1 MAGRAGIAN
10 PLHQLDRESFH
21 HDRTTP
27 ARPQQKAGRTPEQ
40 AQHVRMGLQNTKG
53 ACGADG
59 KARSSEN
66 GAARGGLNEGQRAT
80 HAPAAGA
87 ARRRSGRG
95 RGGYGSGRRR
105 GERPAQSQGAAED
118 DLEARIQGELQKGAF
133 RAHGRRAQISIGHL
147 LELEVGE
154 SAARGGGAG
163 CERPG
168 ARRRRRRGS
177 EEHVH
182 LQGEAYVNASYR
194 FLVDPRADCAAQTV
208 DPNVPLPADSIRR
221 VVAPRGQACPI
232 CLAEEVVAPRMA
244 PCGHILCMTCMLQ
257 FFAAETGREVAR
269 APGAYVRRP
278 PKECPLCGSIVRK
291 ERCMPVLL
299 ADDAEAAREPVAGQ
313 EVELQLMC
321 RPRGSLLALP
331 VRLGVDPAAVGP
343 FPPAGD
349 ETLAQYCRVLTCD
362 ASYARQLYM
371 RDIEAI
377 QTQCEIDRAL
387 YNDGGAFVA
396 PAIAE
401 IEERIAQCADDEP
414 SLPDL
419 ERLSLAALPEY
430 DDSNAYFFYQTA
442 FAAVTRYFLSPL
454 DVRLLRETFG
464 AYAHL
469 PPVLRVRIEHVHRGS
484 VVTDATVQRHRYF
497 GHLPTGCELAF
508 LDVDWRGH
516 PAVPHAVFQHFAA
529 DLATRRR
536 QLRVRQLREDKLK
549 KRYEEQLEREQSDFY
564 QRENGSLPQL
574 SAPPRPAAATFQ
586 SLVDPTDSP
595 ADHIEPTRLQSTV
608 WGTKILL
615 SEQDPSPED
624 AAFEQMLLQLSEE
637 HTRPV
642 SGKRN
647 KNKKS
652 LVTLLSSNQARGS
665 L

>member
-1 MAGRAGIAN
+1 
-10 PLHQLDRESFH
+10 
-21 HDRTTP
+21 
-27 ARPQQKAGRTPEQ
+27 
-40 AQHVRMGLQNTKG
+40 MGVQNTKE
-53 ACGADG
+53 ACGAEG
-59 KARSSEN
+59 QMRSGEN
-66 GAARGGLNEGQRAT
+66 GAMRGAVNEGQRASN
-80 HAPAAGA
+80 APAAAA
-87 ARRRSGRG
+87 ARRRGGRG
-95 RGGYGSGRRR
+95 RGGHGGGRKRN
-105 GERPAQSQGAAED
+105 ERPAPSQDAGD
-118 DLEARIQGELQKGAF
+118 DLEARIQGELQKRTF

-154 SAARGGGAG
+154 SASHTGGAVRSG
-163 CERPG
+163 SGP
-168 ARRRRRRGS
+168 RRRRRRGS

-194 FLVDPRADCAAQTV
+194 FLVDPRADYTAQKA

-221 VVAPRGQACPI
+221 VIAPRGQACPI

-257 FFAAETGREVAR
+257 FFAAETNSEAAR
-269 APGAYVRRP
+269 APGAYVRRQ
-278 PKECPLCGSIVRK
+278 PKECPLCGSFMRK

-299 ADDAEAAREPVAGQ
+299 ADDVEGAHEPSPGD

-331 VRLGVDPAAVGP
+331 VQLGVDPAAVGP
-343 FPPAGD
+343 FPPARA
-349 ETLAQYCRVLTCD
+349 EALAQYCRIMACD
-362 ASYARQLYM
+362 AAYARSLYV

-377 QTQCEIDRAL
+377 RTQYEIDHAL

-401 IEERIAQCADDEP
+401 IEERIAQCAEEEP
-414 SLPDL
+414 ALPDL
-419 ERLSLAALPEY
+419 ERLSLAPLPEY
-430 DDSNAYFFYQTA
+430 DDTSAYFFYQTA
-442 FAAVTRYFLSPL
+442 FPAVTRYFLSPL

-464 AYAHL
+464 AYANF
-469 PPVLRVRIEHVHRGS
+469 PPVLRVRIEHVHHGS
-484 VVTDATVQRHRYF
+484 VVTDTTVQRHRYF

-516 PAVPHAVFQHFAA
+516 PAVPPAVFQGYASE
-529 DLATRRR
+529 LANRRR

-574 SAPPRPAAATFQ
+574 SAPPRPSAAAFQ
-586 SLVDPTDSP
+586 SLADATASS
-595 ADHIEPTRLQSTV
+595 ADHPEPTRLQSTV

-624 AAFEQMLLQLSEE
+624 AAFEQMLQQLSEE

-642 SGKRN
+642 SGKKS
-647 KNKKS
+647 KNKKN